1 MVAYMEKPTNFN
13 DIALAAPILA
23 KLAELGFTEPTSIQA
38 EIIPL
43 LLEHERQDVH
53 GQAQTGTGKT
63 LAFGLPLLHR
73 IKSEEKGAQALI
85 VAPTRE
91 LAVQITESIAPF
103 AKAMGVSFATVY
115 GGASITDQMR
125 VLKRGVQI
133 VVGTPGRLND
143 HLSRGTLKLDKLQT
157 LILDEADIMLDLG
170 FRDEIEEI
178 LGFMPKEREIWLF
191 SATVKQ
197 GISDLMRKH
206 MHDTVSVSVS
216 REHVGSSSTKQ
227 YYCVMPMMHRLPA
240 LCRFVE
246 AAPDFYGF
254 VFCQTKVLTSEVA
267 EQLVRRGYRVGA
279 LHGDLSQS
287 QRNAVLK
294 KFRDR
299 DYAIVVATD
308 VAGRGIDVQDLT
320 HVINY
325 SLPEDYESYVHRTG
339 RTGRAGKEGIAITF
353 VSNHQVRELKSIER
367 KFMLTIQPIA
377 LPSREEIVQGRLVKA
392 AEYLASLQADSVI
405 DAKLQPA
412 LQGVTGQFDEKQ
424 MARIVEFLVYDKFL
438 KSVVNEDRLD
448 EVSSRGQGQSSHVSV
463 EDPGFQELMFFV
475 GSDDGIT
482 QDEVRDH
489 ILQNGSIAPDVITK
503 IRMIKRRTFVH
514 VPTELAEQII
524 NALRDTSIG
533 GRKMSARLVEP
544 EANDRPQRRFG
555 GGGFRRGGGER
566 RGGFGGDRRGGQRR
580 GGFGE
585 YRSGEAGTTG
595 ESGGERRFGGE
606 RRGGFGGDRRG
617 GGQRRERW
625 ADR

>member
-1 MVAYMEKPTNFN
+1 MITYMNKPTTFT

-23 KLAELGFTEPTSIQA
+23 KAAELGFTEPTKIQA
-38 EIIPL
+38 EVIPL
-43 LLEHERQDVH
+43 LLSREQVDMH

-73 IKSEEKGAQALI
+73 ISSDEKFTQALI

-103 AKAMGVSFATVY
+103 AKVMGVSLSTVY
-115 GGASITDQMR
+115 GGASMTDQMR
-125 VLKRGVQI
+125 ALKKGVQI

-143 HLSRGTLKLDKLQT
+143 HLSRGTLKLDALKT
-157 LILDEADIMLDLG
+157 LVLDEADIMLDLG
-170 FRDEIEEI
+170 FREEVEEI

-206 MHDTVSVSVS
+206 MKDPISVSAS
-216 REHVGSSSTKQ
+216 REQVGCSATKG

-299 DYAIVVATD
+299 EYAIVVATD

-367 KFMLTIQPIA
+367 KFSISILPIT

-392 AEYLASLQADSVI
+392 AEYLSALQSRTGI
-405 DAKLQPA
+405 DEKLQPA

-438 KSVVNEDRLD
+438 KSVVSEDRLD
-448 EVSSRGQGQSSHVSV
+448 EVSSRNQGASTHAA
-463 EDPGFQELMFFV
+463 EDPGLQELMFFV
-475 GSDDGIT
+475 GSEDGLS

-489 ILQNGSIAPDVITK
+489 IIQNGSIAPEVITK

-514 VPTELAEQII
+514 VPTEFAAALVT
-524 NALRDTSIG
+524 ALRDTALA
-533 GRKMSARLVEP
+533 GRKMSARMVEQ
-544 EANDRPQRRFG
+544 EARFERSERPQRRFG
-555 GGGFRRGGGER
+555 GGFRRGGDRENR
-566 RGGFGGDRRGGQRR
+566 SGG
-580 GGFGE
+580 GE
-585 YRSGEAGTTG
+585 YRSEYR
-595 ESGGERRFGGE
+595 SGGEY
-606 RRGGFGGDRRG
+606 RGGRSNDRTGGARG
-617 GGQRRERW
+617 NRRERW
-625 ADR
+625 AGR

>member
-1 MVAYMEKPTNFN
+1 MNKPTTFT

-23 KLAELGFTEPTSIQA
+23 KVAELGFTEPTKIQA
-38 EIIPL
+38 EVIPL
-43 LLEHERQDVH
+43 LLSREQVDMH

-73 IKSEEKGAQALI
+73 ISSDEKFTQALI

-103 AKAMGVSFATVY
+103 AKVMGVSLSTVY

-125 VLKRGVQI
+125 ALKKGVQI

-143 HLSRGTLKLDKLQT
+143 HLSRGTLKLDALKT

-170 FRDEIEEI
+170 FREEVEEI

-206 MHDTVSVSVS
+206 MKDPISVSAS
-216 REHVGSSSTKQ
+216 REQIGSSSTKG

-299 DYAIVVATD
+299 EYAIVVATD

-367 KFMLTIQPIA
+367 KFSISIMPIT

-392 AEYLASLQADSVI
+392 AEYLSALQNRNGI
-405 DAKLQPA
+405 DEKLQPA

-438 KSVVNEDRLD
+438 KSVVSEDRLD
-448 EVSSRGQGQSSHVSV
+448 EVSSRNHGASSSAA
-463 EDPGFQELMFFV
+463 EDPGLQELMFFV
-475 GSDDGIT
+475 GSEDGLS

-489 ILQNGSIAPDVITK
+489 IIQNGSIAPEVITK

-514 VPTELAEQII
+514 VPIEFAAQLVT
-524 NALRDTSIG
+524 ALRDTALA
-533 GRKMSARLVEP
+533 GRKMSARMVEQ
-544 EANDRPQRRFG
+544 EARFERSERPQRRFG
-555 GGGFRRGGGER
+555 GGGFRRGGAG
-566 RGGFGGDRRGGQRR
+566 GGDREGRSSEYRS
-580 GGFGE
+580 E
-585 YRSGEAGTTG
+585 YRSGG
-595 ESGGERRFGGE
+595 ESRFGGE
-606 RRGGFGGDRRG
+606 RRSGGEFRG
-617 GGQRRERW
+617 GRSNDRGGARGGVRRDRW
-625 ADR
+625 AGQQ

>member
-1 MVAYMEKPTNFN
+1 MEKPTNFN

-43 LLEHERQDVH
+43 LLGNERQDVH

-73 IKSEEKGAQALI
+73 IRSEEKGAQALI

-103 AKAMGVSFATVY
+103 AKSMGVSFATVY
-115 GGASITDQMR
+115 GGASMTDQMR
-125 VLKRGVQI
+125 SLKRGVQI

-170 FRDEIEEI
+170 FRDEVEEI

-216 REHVGSSSTKQ
+216 REHVGCSSTKQ

-339 RTGRAGKEGIAITF
+339 RTGRAGKDGIAITF

-367 KFMLTIQPIA
+367 KFMLTIQPIT

-392 AEYLASLQADSVI
+392 AEYLASLQSDSAI

-412 LQGVTGQFDEKQ
+412 LQGVTGQFNEKQ
-424 MARIVEFLVYDKFL
+424 MARIVESLVYDKFL
-438 KSVVNEDRLD
+438 KTVVNEDRLD
-448 EVSSRGQGQSSHVSV
+448 EVSARGHGQSTHAA

-524 NALRDTSIG
+524 VALRDTSIG

-566 RGGFGGDRRGGQRR
+566 RERR
-580 GGFGE
+580 FGE
-585 YRSGEAGTTG
+585 YRSGEGRTG
-595 ESGGERRFGGE
+595 GANGERRFGS
-606 RRGGFGGDRRG
+606 DRR

>member
-1 MVAYMEKPTNFN
+1 MEKKIKNFT
-13 DIALAAPILA
+13 DLTLSATILA
-23 KLAELGFTEPTSIQA
+23 KLEECGFSEPTSIQA
-38 EIIPL
+38 EVIPL
-43 LLEHERQDVH
+43 LLERERVDLH

-63 LAFGLPLLHR
+63 LAFGLPLMHR
-73 IKSEEKGAQALI
+73 IKVEDRETQALI

-91 LAVQITESIAPF
+91 LAVQISESIAPF
-103 AKAMGVSFATVY
+103 AKAMGVSLTTVY
-115 GGASITDQMR
+115 GGASMNDQVR
-125 VLKRGVQI
+125 TIKRGVQI
-133 VVGTPGRLND
+133 IVGTPGRLND
-143 HLSRGTLKLDKLQT
+143 HLSRGTLKLDKAQT

-170 FRDEIEEI
+170 FREEIEEI

-206 MHDTVSVSVS
+206 MHDTVTVSVS

-227 YYCVMPMMHRLPA
+227 YYCVMPMMHRLQA

-246 AAPDFYGF
+246 ASPDFYGF

-353 VSNHQVRELKSIER
+353 VSNHQVRELRSIER
-367 KFMLTIQPIA
+367 KFTLTIQPIS
-377 LPSREEIVQGRLVKA
+377 LPSRDEIVQGRLTKA
-392 AEYLASLQADSVI
+392 AEYLEKLQGNFAI
-405 DAKLQPA
+405 DEKLQPS
-412 LQGVTGQFDEKQ
+412 LRGVTEKFDEKQ
-424 MARIVEFLVYDKFL
+424 MARIVESLVYDKFL

-448 EVSSRGQGQSSHVSV
+448 EIATRGPSQMGRVT

-489 ILQNGSIAPDVITK
+489 IVQNCSIAPDAITK

-514 VPTELAEQII
+514 VPTGLAEQVICP
-524 NALRDTSIG
+524 LKDTTLG
-533 GRKMSARLVEP
+533 GRKMSSRLVEP
-544 EANDRPQRRFG
+544 EVRSERSSWRG
-555 GGGFRRGGGER
+555 GNGSRRGSDRRSGGER
-566 RGGFGGDRRGGQRR
+566 RFNERK
-580 GGFGE
+580 FGE
-585 YRSGEAGTTG
+585 YRSGDAD
-595 ESGGERRFGGE
+595 
-606 RRGGFGGDRRG
+606 GDRAFG
-617 GGQRRERW
+617 GGQRRFGSDRRGGRSNSGEHRGGARSGARRERW
-625 ADR
+625 AER

>member
-1 MVAYMEKPTNFN
+1 MITYMNKPTTFT

-23 KLAELGFTEPTSIQA
+23 KAAELGFTEPTKIQA
-38 EIIPL
+38 EVIPL
-43 LLEHERQDVH
+43 LLASERVDMH

-73 IKSEEKGAQALI
+73 ISSDEKFTQALI

-103 AKAMGVSFATVY
+103 AKVMGVSLSTVY
-115 GGASITDQMR
+115 GGASMTDQMR
-125 VLKRGVQI
+125 ALKKGVQI

-143 HLSRGTLKLDKLQT
+143 HLSRGTLKLDALKT
-157 LILDEADIMLDLG
+157 LVLDEADIMLDLG
-170 FRDEIEEI
+170 FREEVEEI

-191 SATVKQ
+191 SATVKH

-206 MHDTVSVSVS
+206 MKDPVSVSAS
-216 REHVGSSSTKQ
+216 REQVGSSATKG

-299 DYAIVVATD
+299 EYAIVVATD

-367 KFMLTIQPIA
+367 KFSVSILPIT

-392 AEYLASLQADSVI
+392 AEYLSALQDKTGI
-405 DAKLQPA
+405 DEKLQPA

-438 KSVVNEDRLD
+438 KSVVGEDRLD
-448 EVSSRGQGQSSHVSV
+448 EVSNRNQSASNHVA
-463 EDPGFQELMFFV
+463 EDTGLQELMFFV
-475 GSDDGIT
+475 GSEDGLS

-489 ILQNGSIAPDVITK
+489 IIQNGSIAPEVITK

-514 VPTELAEQII
+514 VPTEFAAALVT
-524 NALRDTSIG
+524 ALRDTSLA
-533 GRKMSARLVEP
+533 GRKMSARMVEP
-544 EANDRPQRRFG
+544 EARFERPDRSRRF
-555 GGGFRRGGGER
+555 GGGFRRGGDREGRSGGGEHR
-566 RGGFGGDRRGGQRR
+566 S
-580 GGFGE
+580 E
-585 YRSGEAGTTG
+585 YRSGG
-595 ESGGERRFGGE
+595 EY
-606 RRGGFGGDRRG
+606 RGGRSNDRTGGARG
-617 GGQRRERW
+617 NRRERW
-625 ADR
+625 AGR